1 MNNSSVY
8 KKRSL
13 WGDVWKRIRKNKS
26 AVFGMIL
33 FAAILL
39 ACVVSPLFYRFNED
53 IILVDV
59 PNKLQLPS
67 REHIFG
73 LDELGRD
80 VLARILWGG
89 RTTILISFCGLAVGL
104 FLGIILGTA
113 SAYYGRL
120 TDTLIM
126 RVMDVIM
133 SIPPLLLMITLAT
146 VMNPSTLSLIFVIG
160 LGMMPGQARM
170 IRGQVLQ
177 VVENEYIEAVR
188 IQGASD
194 LKIITSH
201 ILPNAISPVITTVIM
216 DIAFA
221 VGIISTLSFLG
232 LGVQPPNPEWGSML
246 SGGRQYLRVAWHI
259 TTIPGVVLMITVIAL
274 TLVGDGVRDALDPR
288 MKR

>member
-1 MNNSSVY
+1 MNKKSMY
-8 KKRSL
+8 KRRSL
-13 WGDVWKRIRKNKS
+13 WLDVWRRIRKNKS
-26 AVFGMIL
+26 AVFGMAL
-33 FAAILL
+33 FAVILL
-39 ACVVSPLFYRFNED
+39 ACLSSPLFFNFNKD
-53 IILVDV
+53 IISTDV
-59 PNKLQLPS
+59 PNMLELPS
-67 REHIFG
+67 REHVFG

-80 VLARILWGG
+80 ILARVLWGG
-89 RTTILISFCGLAVGL
+89 RTTLLISICGLGVGL
-104 FLGIILGTA
+104 LLGIILGT
-113 SAYYGRL
+113 SAAFYGRF

-126 RVMDVIM
+126 RIMDVIM
-133 SIPPLLLMITLAT
+133 SVPPLILMITLAT
-146 VMNPSTLSLIFVIG
+146 VMNPSTFSLILVIG

-177 VVENEYIEAVR
+177 VVSSEYIEAVR

-194 LKIITSH
+194 IKIIVSH

-232 LGVQPPNPEWGSML
+232 LGVQPPSPEWGSML

-259 TTIPGVVLMITVIAL
+259 TTIPGLALVVTIIAL